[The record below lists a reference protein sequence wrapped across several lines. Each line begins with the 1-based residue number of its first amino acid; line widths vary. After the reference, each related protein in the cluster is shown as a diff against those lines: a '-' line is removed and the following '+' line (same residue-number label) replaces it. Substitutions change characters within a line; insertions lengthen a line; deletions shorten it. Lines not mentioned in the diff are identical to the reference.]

1 MAWTDISDDFN
12 TIGELLATLSAK
24 DSLYFCISVQRIL
37 KDIVIR
43 KSRERNMSVSDV
55 PAAKRP
61 KSKVGSKKA
70 SQKNTDKGK
79 SVKQA
84 VDIKKEKQ
92 FVKQKVKG
100 KIEKKE
106 TLIDKNIETRK
117 GFNSKNIELD
127 KFEQDLEKSEQNN
140 NTLDKKELVSDLL
153 ICKFG
158 SGYFLKKPAR
168 YK

>member
-1 MAWTDISDDFN
+1 
-12 TIGELLATLSAK
+12 
-24 DSLYFCISVQRIL
+24 L

-43 KSRERNMSVSDV
+43 KSRECNISISNIS
-55 PAAKRP
+55 AAKRP
-61 KSKVGSKKA
+61 KSKIESKKV
-70 SQKNTDKGK
+70 SQKNIDKGK
-79 SVKQA
+79 SVKQT

-127 KFEQDLEKSEQNN
+127 KFE
-140 NTLDKKELVSDLL
+140 
-153 ICKFG
+153 
-158 SGYFLKKPAR
+158 
-168 YK
+168 